1 MNRFKYFIYS
11 SSGKM
16 IAVMMAE
23 NDERADWF
31 AKYKYGPEV
40 RVERG

>member
-11 SSGKM
+11 PSGKM

-23 NDERADWF
+23 NDERAMWF
-31 AKYKYGPEV
+31 AKYKYGEGV
-40 RVERG
+40 TVERG